1 MARGKDGLYRR
12 DGTLAFRYKDPDG
25 KWREKYCGTRD
36 RQTARDFRDDFLR
49 DLKQGALPGEMA
61 EWRLDQAEE
70 WWIEYRKLRTAENTQ
85 NSERYRL
92 QHFRK
97 ILGNLK
103 LREVTN
109 RHLDDYV
116 SGRLAADIGAHSIN
130 KEVRLWSLIL
140 RKAKAWKRLADDYKP
155 LKTKVSDIGR
165 ALTREQLREL
175 AVVAATDV
183 DWEAAFYGSVLA
195 ANTGLRG
202 GELKKLK
209 IGAIDLENRRLRIA
223 RADAKTDASAR
234 HIELNSDATEA
245 AARLLL
251 RASKLKPAATE
262 PKHYLLPKSLSRIT
276 HGKLKGG
283 RGYDPLQHQVCW
295 DTAWRS
301 LTNSVR
307 CPTCR
312 LLQQPTGKCRGENC
326 GADMKDLRSAFVG
339 LRFHD
344 LRGTFITHMVERGV
358 PLGTVQAF
366 VGHMSAR
373 MLRHYTHISSGAARR
388 AVELL
393 DADPILAR
401 TIVPTKPKPVVAAE
415 VLQ

>member
-1 MARGKDGLYRR
+1 MAD
-12 DGTLAFRYKDPDG
+12 
-25 KWREKYCGTRD
+25 
-36 RQTARDFRDDFLR
+36 
-49 DLKQGALPGEMA
+49 
-61 EWRLDQAEE
+61 WRLEQAEQ

-92 QHFRK
+92 QHLRL

-103 LREVTN
+103 LKEVTN
-109 RHLDDYV
+109 RLIDDYV
-116 SGRLAADIGAHSIN
+116 TARLVAGIGAHSIN
-130 KEVRLWSLIL
+130 KEIRLWSLVL
-140 RKAKAWKRLADDYKP
+140 RKAKLWKRLTDDYKP
-155 LKTKVSDIGR
+155 LKTKASDIGR
-165 ALTREQLREL
+165 ALSRDELRDL
-175 AVVAATDV
+175 AEVAATDV

-202 GELKKLK
+202 GELKKLR
-209 IGAIDLENRRLRIA
+209 IGMLDLENRRLRIA
-223 RADAKTDASAR
+223 RADTKTDAGAR
-234 HIELNSDATEA
+234 FVELNSDATEA

-251 RASKLKPAATE
+251 RASKLKPPATE
-262 PKHYLLPKSLSRIT
+262 PGHYLLPKSLSRIT

-283 RGYDPLQHQVCW
+283 RGYDPMQHQVCW

-301 LTNSVR
+301 LTSAVR
-307 CPTCR
+307 CPACGS
-312 LLQQPTGKCRGENC
+312 LQQPAGKCRGEKC
-326 GADMKDLRSAFVG
+326 GADMKDLSSRICG

-344 LRGTFITHMVERGV
+344 LRHTFITHMVERGV

-401 TIVPTKPKPVVAAE
+401 TITPPKPQPSAVAG